1 MKRSNLGGRALAAA
15 VLAWGGVAQAQ
26 IPDNPTGG
34 RPIANIPVNYVEANV
49 GTFTLPD
56 VLTTFDGQKVTD
68 AKTWFEK
75 RRPELR
81 NWFEENVY
89 GKVPATAPKV
99 TWEVVS
105 VDRNALEGK
114 AIAKSLL
121 GHMGGPD
128 GPTIPVTVYTPANAT
143 GPVPILVTFSFGAV
157 GGARGRGPA
166 TGSAGATA
174 AGPAT
179 GPATAPVARA
189 GRGRG
194 AGGPQRGGP
203 AELIARGYG
212 YAALSKGS
220 IESDVERAPVSPPNV
235 DIARKLGLAPGQ
247 TAPAAD
253 EWGAIGAW
261 AWGLSRLVD
270 YFETDPN
277 IDAKRVAITGGSRLG
292 KTVTWAGA
300 NDPRIALVI
309 ACSGGEGGAAIARR
323 NYGET
328 IGHLV
333 APSRYPYQFA
343 GNYQKYAADPNTM
356 PVDTH
361 ALVALMAP
369 RPILLSVALTDGW
382 SDPYGEFVAAY
393 NATPV
398 YKLVGKQG
406 LDNNEWPGHSKIV
419 GHELSFFMLN
429 GGHAQGD
436 WDVWLNYMDTYL
448 QPKK

>member
-1 MKRSNLGGRALAAA
+1 MKPNLRWSLAALA
-15 VLAWGGVAQAQ
+15 LAKLFCVSSARAQ
-26 IPDNPTGG
+26 IPDNPNGG
-34 RPIANIPVNYVEANV
+34 RPIAGIPVNYVEANV

-81 NWFEENVY
+81 KWFEENVY

-105 VDRNALEGK
+105 TDTKALDGK
-114 AIAKSLL
+114 AIAKTIV

-143 GPVPILVTFSFGAV
+143 KPVPILVSFSFFGPGGGRGA
-157 GGARGRGPA
+157 RGPA
-166 TGSAGATA
+166 TGPA
-174 AGPAT
+174 ALGGPAT
-179 GPATAPVARA
+179 GPATAPVAR
-189 GRGRG
+189 RG
-194 AGGPQRGGP
+194 ARGP
-203 AELIARGYG
+203 AGPPRGTPEELISRGYG
-212 YAALSKGS
+212 FASLSKGS
-220 IESDVERAPVSPPNV
+220 IETDVDTAPESPPNV
-235 DIARKLGLAPGQ
+235 NIARKLALRPGQ
-247 TAPAAD
+247 TYPHAD

-261 AWGLSRLVD
+261 AWGVSRLVD
-270 YFETDPN
+270 YFETDKDV
-277 IDAKRVAITGGSRLG
+277 DAKRVAITGGSRLG
-292 KTVTWAGA
+292 KTVTWAGV

-328 IGHLV
+328 IAHLV

-343 GNYQKYAADPNTM
+343 LNYQKYAKDPNTM
-356 PVDTH
+356 PTDTH

-382 SDPYGEFVAAY
+382 SDPYGEFVAAF

-406 LDNNEWPGHSKIV
+406 LDDDKFPGHSKIV

-436 WDVWLNYMDTYL
+436 WDVWLKYMDTYL
-448 QPKK
+448 KPGT

>member
-1 MKRSNLGGRALAAA
+1 MKRSHLKLAAILASCSLSA
-15 VLAWGGVAQAQ
+15 VARAQ

-34 RPIANIPVNYVEANV
+34 RPVANIPVNYVEANV

-68 AKTWFEK
+68 SKTWFEK

-81 NWFEENVY
+81 KWFEENVY

-105 VDRNALEGK
+105 IDRNALDGK
-114 AIAKSLL
+114 AIAKTLV

-128 GPTIPVTVYTPANAT
+128 GPTIPVTVYTPASAT
-143 GPVPILVTFSFGAV
+143 GPVPILVSFSFGAI
-157 GGARGRGPA
+157 GGRGRGPA
-166 TGSAGATA
+166 TGPTA

-179 GPATAPVARA
+179 GPAIAPTARA

-194 AGGPQRGGP
+194 PGGPARGTP
-203 AELIARGYG
+203 AELISRGYG

-235 DIARKLGLAPGQ
+235 DIARKLALSPGQ
-247 TAPAAD
+247 TAPAPD

-328 IGHLV
+328 IAHLV

-361 ALVALMAP
+361 ALVALLAP

-382 SDPYGEFVAAY
+382 SDPYGEFVSAY

-398 YKLVGKQG
+398 YTLLGKQG
-406 LDNNEWPGHSKIV
+406 LDNNEFPGHSKIV
-419 GHELSFFMLN
+419 GHELSYFMLN

-436 WDVWLNYMDTYL
+436 WDVWLKFMDTYL
-448 QPKK
+448 KPEKAN

>member
-1 MKRSNLGGRALAAA
+1 MVRNLSTAGALVAGL
-15 VLAWGGVAQAQ
+15 VLAGVTQAQ
-26 IPDNPTGG
+26 IPDNPEGQ

-49 GTFTLPD
+49 GNYKLPD

-75 RRPELR
+75 RRPELLK
-81 NWFEENVY
+81 WFEENVY
-89 GKVPATAPKV
+89 GKIPATAPKV

-105 VDRNALEGK
+105 VDDNALEGK
-114 AIAKSLL
+114 AIAKQLV
-121 GHMGGPD
+121 GRMGGPD
-128 GPTIPVTVYTPANAT
+128 GPTIPVTLYTPKGAT
-143 GPVPILVTFSFGAV
+143 GPVPVLVTFSFGGP

-166 TGSAGATA
+166 TGPAAAARAG
-174 AGPAT
+174 
-179 GPATAPVARA
+179 GPATAPAARA

-194 AGGPQRGGP
+194 PGGPPRGTP

-212 YAALSKGS
+212 HASLSKGS

-270 YFETDPN
+270 YFETDKDV
-277 IDAKRVAITGGSRLG
+277 DAKRVAITGGSRLG

-328 IGHLV
+328 IAHLV

-343 GNYQKYAADPNTM
+343 QNYQKWAADPNTM
-356 PVDTH
+356 PTDTH

-382 SDPYGEFVAAY
+382 SDPYGEFVAAV

-406 LDNNEWPGHSKIV
+406 LDDDTWPGHSKIV
-419 GHELSFFMLN
+419 GHDLSFFMLN

-436 WDVWLNYMDTYL
+436 WDVWLKFMDEHL
-448 QPKK
+448 KPAK